1 MEDTEDRRGI
11 HSVQIGRW
19 REQTLGGSDAGR
31 DISSELHSGHSSAV
45 QDRCRGSTA
54 PHRGGPAPPAAAA
67 SPSLLQTGRQAERR
81 W

>member
-1 MEDTEDRRGI
+1 MEAAEDRRET
-11 HSVQIGRW
+11 SVQSRRW

-45 QDRCRGSTA
+45 QDRCRGSTV
-54 PHRGGPAPPAAAA
+54 PHRGGPAAAAA
-67 SPSLLQTGRQAERR
+67 ARPSLLQTGRQAKRR